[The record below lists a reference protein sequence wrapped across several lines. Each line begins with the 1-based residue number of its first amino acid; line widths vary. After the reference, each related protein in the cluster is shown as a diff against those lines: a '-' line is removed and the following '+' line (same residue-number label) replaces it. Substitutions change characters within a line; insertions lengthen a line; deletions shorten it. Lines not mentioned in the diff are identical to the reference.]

1 MKPGKIRFTRSILVL
16 IMILFSTPNFLTT
29 HVKGA
34 DNDQI
39 KHMEYLFEF
48 NFENADE
55 KIKFKTTMRLEINHT
70 DYDFPG
76 NGTIK
81 YYVEDTMNHPLLV
94 LMLSDVLPSEFIGFL
109 QNHEEDEYFQT
120 YYTNRTEST
129 SPTFNTS
136 NSYLPFWMHETMDE
150 ITNFVNFGRVYFF
163 NTSDP
168 YSLAID
174 DIVTISHGSKRWS
187 DSFGGKLFY
196 THLVTC
202 FVLSLD
208 IIIGDDEIFAHL
220 YYDRANGMLMFGHLY
235 FKQVIETEKTV
246 VELKLYHIS
255 STFPISEKF
264 NTWLI
269 GTISVFLI
277 AGCFVGWI
285 GYTII
290 RNGKKSKPSRLDQI

>member
-1 MKPGKIRFTRSILVL
+1 MKPRKIRFNRFILVM
-16 IMILFSTPNFLTT
+16 IIILFCTPNFLITP
-29 HVKGA
+29 VKGA
-34 DNDQI
+34 ENDQI

-55 KIKFKTTMRLEINHT
+55 KMKFKTTIRLEINHT
-70 DYDFPG
+70 NYEFPG

-81 YYVEDTMNHPLLV
+81 YYVEDLIADPLLL
-94 LMLSDVLPSEFIGFL
+94 LMLSDVLPSEFINFL
-109 QNHEEDEYFQT
+109 HNHEQDEYFQT

-136 NSYLPFWMHETMDE
+136 NSYLPFWMHESMEE

-174 DIVTISHGSKRWS
+174 DIVTISHGSKLWS
-187 DSFGGKLFY
+187 DSFGGRLFH

-202 FVLSLD
+202 FILSLD

-220 YYDRANGMLMFGHLY
+220 YYDRANGMLMFGHIY

-246 VELKLYHIS
+246 VELKLYHIT
-255 STFPISEKF
+255 STFSITEKF
-264 NTWLI
+264 NIWLI
-269 GTISVFLI
+269 GTISVFII
-277 AGCFVGWI
+277 AGCLIGWI

-290 RNGKKSKPSRLDQI
+290 RNEKIRKPSRLDQI